1 MTVELGIASGK
12 VCGVVVTYH
21 PDSSVVANVTA
32 MVRECGDVIVVDNGS
47 APVAIAGIA
56 ALSGVEVILLGENRG
71 LAAALNRGAK
81 RALERGCGWIVTF
94 DQDSCPESGMVA
106 ALLRLGSRFANSA
119 LVGPVI
125 VEEGFQASQ
134 YRWVRPASRVRWL
147 FRRASTGADLESVTC
162 VITSGS
168 LISLSCWESLGGF
181 DEAFFIDYVDVEF
194 CLRARR
200 AGLRIAVAEAARL
213 KHHLGRRSTLR
224 MLGHDFRPMNHAPF
238 RHYYMARNRVTV
250 WRRHA
255 CAQPH
260 WALFDFSFAVY
271 NGFRAVVLEQHRWL
285 KLKAMVLGTW
295 DGLRGRS
302 GPMPGHRARAL
313 RP

>member
-1 MTVELGIASGK
+1 MIQPEGEAK
-12 VCGVVVTYH
+12 HQAAGVVVTYF
-21 PDSSVVANVTA
+21 PDEGLLSRLRGIASEVG
-32 MVRECGDVIVVDNGS
+32 RLYVVDNGS
-47 APVAIAGIA
+47 PPDLATQLRDVSWIEWMP
-56 ALSGVEVILLGENRG
+56 LGENLG
-71 LAAALNRGAK
+71 LGAALNTGLR
-81 RALERGCGWIVTF
+81 RAESDGYRWVVTF
-94 DQDSCPESGMVA
+94 DQDSEPIVGMVTHLQQKA
-106 ALLRLGSRFANSA
+106 SQFQNVAV
-119 LVGPVI
+119 VGPVI
-125 VEEGFQASQ
+125 VEDGFGASS
-134 YRWVRPASRVRWL
+134 YRWIRASPRTRWL
-147 FRRASTGADLESVTC
+147 FRRASVGAELDDVTL

-168 LISLSCWESLGGF
+168 LVSMSCWRALGGF
-181 DEAFFIDYVDVEF
+181 DDALFIDYVDVEF

-295 DGLRGRS
+295 DGLHGRS
-302 GPMPGHRARAL
+302 GPMPEHRARAL